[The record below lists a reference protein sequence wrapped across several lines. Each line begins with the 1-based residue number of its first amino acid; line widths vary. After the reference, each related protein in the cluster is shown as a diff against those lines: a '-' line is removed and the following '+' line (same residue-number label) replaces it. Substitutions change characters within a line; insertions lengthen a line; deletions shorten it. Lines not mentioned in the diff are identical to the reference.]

1 MSYSFCDFESN
12 FKMISKILENLQLS
26 RNSSVRG
33 KVKMGMMNLGCICY
47 INSVIQQLE
56 MIEPFRT
63 GIISTYVEDDAVDF
77 FR

>member
-1 MSYSFCDFESN
+1 MSFSFCDFESN
-12 FKMISKILENLQLS
+12 FNMISKILENLQLS

-33 KVKMGMMNLGCICY
+33 TTKMGMLNLGCTCY

-63 GIISTYVEDDAVDF
+63 GVISTYVEDNALDF
-77 FR
+77 FK